1 MDELSKLEEKVDRL
15 ISMIIELKQKVDDLE
30 ETQTHIKSR
39 DREIRDKVQGLIEK
53 IDSLFI

>member
-15 ISMIIELKQKVDDLE
+15 ISLISELKQKVDDLE
-30 ETQTHIKSR
+30 ETHTHIESR

>member
-30 ETQTHIKSR
+30 ETQTHIESR

>member
-15 ISMIIELKQKVDDLE
+15 ISMINELKQKVDDLE
-30 ETQTHIKSR
+30 ETQMHIDSR